1 MLVTSALPY
10 ANGPIHLGHVL
21 EYVQTDIWVRYQR
34 LRGRECIFVC
44 ADDTHGTPIMLRAR
58 QEGISPEALIERM
71 AREHARDLAE
81 FDIGFD
87 NFHTT
92 HSVENRRLVETI
104 FERLDER
111 GHIVRRNVRQAY
123 DERERMFLPDRFVRG
138 TCPVCGAADQY
149 GDSCEKCG
157 ATYSPGELIDPVSVL
172 SGTVPALRDSEHLFF
187 RLGDFRDMLHD
198 WVHSGRLHPG
208 VTRKLEEWFAEGL
221 RDWDISR
228 DAPYFGFEIPGAP
241 GKYFYVWLDA
251 PVGYMA
257 SFEHL
262 CARRPD
268 LDFDAWW
275 GPQSSKELYHFI
287 GKDII
292 YFHSLFW
299 PAVLAGAGFR
309 TPTAVYA
316 HGFLTVD
323 GQKMS
328 KSRGTFITART
339 YLDHL
344 QADYL
349 RYYFAAKLGAG
360 IDDIDLNLEDFV
372 LRVNA
377 DLVGKLVN
385 IASRCAGFLARR
397 FDNRLA
403 AGLDMPA
410 LHAELAAGG
419 EAIAGLY
426 EAREYSRAIREIM
439 ALADRAN
446 RYIDDRKPWVL
457 ARDPQQA
464 DAVQAICTTG
474 INLFRVLLIYL
485 KPVVPAL
492 AERAE
497 AFLNAGPLQWDD
509 RRTPLKAH
517 RLSAF
522 RPLLMRMD
530 DAHVATM
537 IEASRP
543 DHVQPERAER

>member
-10 ANGPIHLGHVL
+10 ANGPIHLGHLL
-21 EYVQTDIWVRYQR
+21 EYVQADIWVRYQR
-34 LRGRECIFVC
+34 LRGLECIFVC
-44 ADDTHGTPIMLRAR
+44 ADDTHGTPVMLRAR

-71 AREHARDLAE
+71 AVEHARDVAG
-81 FDIGFD
+81 FFIDFD

-92 HSVENRRLVETI
+92 HSEENRRLVETI
-104 FERLDER
+104 FKRLDER

-123 DERERMFLPDRFVRG
+123 DEREHMFLPDRFVRG
-138 TCPVCGAADQY
+138 TCPVCRTADQY
-149 GDSCEKCG
+149 GDSCENCG

-172 SGTVPALRDSEHLFF
+172 SGTAPTLRDSEHLFF
-187 RLGDFRDMLHD
+187 RLGDFREMLHD
-198 WVHSGRLHPG
+198 WVHGGRLHPS
-208 VTRKLEEWFAEGL
+208 VTRKLDEWFAEGL
-221 RDWDISR
+221 KDWDISR

-262 CARRPD
+262 CARRSD
-268 LDFDAWW
+268 LDFEAFW
-275 GPQSSKELYHFI
+275 GVGSDKELYHFI

-309 TPTAVYA
+309 TPTAVYV

-344 QADYL
+344 QPDYL

-360 IDDIDLNLEDFV
+360 IDDFDLNLEDFV

-377 DLVGKLVN
+377 DLVGKFVN
-385 IASRCAGFLARR
+385 IASRCARFLAGS

-403 AGLDMPA
+403 AALDTPA
-410 LHAELAAGG
+410 LHAELAAAG
-419 EAIAGLY
+419 EAIGELY
-426 EAREYSRAIREIM
+426 RAREYGRAIREIM

-446 RYIDDRKPWVL
+446 RYIDERKPWVL
-457 ARDPQQA
+457 ARDAGQA

-474 INLFRVLLIYL
+474 INLFRILLIYL
-485 KPVVPAL
+485 KPVVPSL

-497 AFLNAGPLQWDD
+497 AFLNVEPLRWED
-509 RRTPLKAH
+509 RQSALTAH
-517 RLSAF
+517 RLNEF
-522 RPLLMRMD
+522 KPLLMRMD
-530 DAHVATM
+530 DTDVAAV

-543 DHVQPERAER
+543 DLVQPERARL